1 MNLKN
6 INIGIIDY
14 TNKDYSVN
22 GFVQIFGYLWV
33 LQGSERL
40 TDFDIIFVKSSLS
53 SWSHNSELTRDRN
66 LLMSEIRKSNG
77 IGNCFYVKLVIGV
90 PFDVEVREYL
100 ISLIERE
107 SLYESF
113 LSSRDYDTIKNEFYM
128 LLVSESKYVLSIE
141 DVDNNDDVFDLGVG
155 LNDNDNDGFIISSG
169 PVTLGE
175 NIITGSS
182 VISLGA
188 DYSLSNAT
196 NSSLLEL
203 MTENQSNFL
212 NPLYYSTYKGW
223 YSVEGFVHL
232 LDAVIEALSKQ
243 EFLTEEL
250 FYNRDLS
257 VVSDEYSFYD
267 RMGVMIDVSLIPID
281 LEEGGGST
289 MVVYNYDSCE
299 VKGTIVFT
307 SMPEEGYYSSRMRA
321 TEIKGAVVSRTESES
336 SKLMDIESSFR
347 YLLRESIE
355 QINSKIRIK
364 KDYDVE

>member
-14 TNKDYSVN
+14 TNKDYSIN

-33 LQGSERL
+33 LKGSERL

-66 LLMSEIRKSNG
+66 LLMSEIRKSNV

-155 LNDNDNDGFIISSG
+155 LNDSDNDGFIIASG

-223 YSVEGFVHL
+223 YSVESFVHL

-267 RMGVMIDVSLIPID
+267 KMGVMIDVSLTPID